1 MADLFSVLR
10 IAYTLAL
17 GAALAAPA
25 AVAAPFPDRPVRL
38 VVPYP
43 PGGGADIFARTL
55 SEPLAAQL
63 GQPVIVENRPGANG
77 IIGTDAVARAAPDG
91 YTIGMS
97 SVGNMAINPHIYPDL
112 PYSPLKDFTPIGLA
126 GRFVNVLVVNS
137 KIPARNVQ
145 ELIELD
151 RKKPGNITFASAG
164 NGSTNHLS
172 GELLKQL
179 THTSFL
185 HVPYRGSGPALA
197 DVVAGNV
204 AFMFDTLNTS
214 MPLIESGALRAL
226 AVTSAE
232 RSPFLPDVP
241 TMNEAGVAGYA
252 KSGEDLWWAII
263 APQGV
268 PADVRD
274 KLNAA
279 LNKALGS
286 PALQA
291 QVRAQRV
298 ETLTSTPDALQTIL
312 RDDYNRWGGIVRE
325 AGVKLD

>member
-1 MADLFSVLR
+1 MSRLARLLL
-10 IAYTLAL
+10 AGCCAL
-17 GAALAAPA
+17 GAVAPA
-25 AVAAPFPDRPVRL
+25 GAGNWPAGPVTFIVPFPAGGSMDTFSRPIAGQLSKELGVP
-38 VVPYP
+38 VVVSNRSGA
-43 PGGGADIFARTL
+43 GGGVGIAAIAR
-55 SEPLAAQL
+55 S
-63 GQPVIVENRPGANG
+63 
-77 IIGTDAVARAAPDG
+77 APDG

-137 KIPARNVQ
+137 KIPARNLQ

-151 RKKPGNITFASAG
+151 RKKPGSITFASAG

-179 THTSFL
+179 THTGFL

-232 RSPFLPDVP
+232 RSPFLPGVP

-263 APQGV
+263 APRGV

-274 KLNAA
+274 RLNAA
-279 LNKALGS
+279 LNKALES

-312 RDDYNRWGGIVRE
+312 RDDYNRWGGIVRD

>member
-1 MADLFSVLR
+1 MSRLARLLL
-10 IAYTLAL
+10 AGCCAL
-17 GAALAAPA
+17 GAAAPA
-25 AVAAPFPDRPVRL
+25 GAGNWPAGPVTFIVPFPAGGSMDTFSRPIAGQLSKELGVP
-38 VVPYP
+38 VVVSNRSGA
-43 PGGGADIFARTL
+43 GGGVGI
-55 SEPLAAQL
+55 AA
-63 GQPVIVENRPGANG
+63 I
-77 IIGTDAVARAAPDG
+77 ARAAPDG

-151 RKKPGNITFASAG
+151 RKKLDSITFASAG

-252 KSGEDLWWAII
+252 KSGEDLW
-263 APQGV
+263 
-268 PADVRD
+268 
-274 KLNAA
+274 
-279 LNKALGS
+279 
-286 PALQA
+286 
-291 QVRAQRV
+291 
-298 ETLTSTPDALQTIL
+298 
-312 RDDYNRWGGIVRE
+312 
-325 AGVKLD
+325 

>member
-1 MADLFSVLR
+1 MVVSNR
-10 IAYTLAL
+10 S
-17 GAALAAPA
+17 GA
-25 AVAAPFPDRPVRL
+25 
-38 VVPYP
+38 
-43 PGGGADIFARTL
+43 GGGVGI
-55 SEPLAAQL
+55 AA
-63 GQPVIVENRPGANG
+63 I
-77 IIGTDAVARAAPDG
+77 ARAAPDG

-151 RKKPGNITFASAG
+151 RKKPGSITFASAG

-179 THTSFL
+179 THTS
-185 HVPYRGSGPALA
+185 
-197 DVVAGNV
+197 
-204 AFMFDTLNTS
+204 
-214 MPLIESGALRAL
+214 
-226 AVTSAE
+226 
-232 RSPFLPDVP
+232 FLPDVP

-312 RDDYNRWGGIVRE
+312 RDDYNRWGGIVRD